1 MANKTLRTRQKRVFR
16 AEPAGPGK
24 ALKPR
29 NPFSVAAGQRAAGP
43 HRKSASALRQAHKR
57 MLKKAG
63 GEPDDGE
70 S

>member
-1 MANKTLRTRQKRVFR
+1 MANKTLRTRPKLVFR
-16 AEPAGPGK
+16 AGPAGLGN

-43 HRKSASALRQAHKR
+43 HRKSGSALRQAHKR
-57 MLKKAG
+57 TLKKAA